1 MKKEIF
7 KILITESIEN
17 EYNFLYSR
25 DVKIVETKLITS
37 ITGPRRCGKTSL
49 MLKLLE
55 EKRAIVPRNRCIY
68 ANFEDDRLY
77 PLELSDLQDFI
88 DAYYE
93 LYPDNK
99 QELVYLFLDE
109 IQVVPQWELFV
120 RRIYDNENVR
130 LYLSGSSSK
139 LLSSEIATS
148 LRGRTITIEMFPL
161 SFAEYLSFNNV
172 KQDIYSTLWRPKI
185 INLLEDYLSYG
196 GYPELTG
203 QPKELYFPTLS
214 EYFNLI
220 LYRDLIERYNIANPS
235 LLKIFLRHCV
245 KNPATLLSMTK
256 IANNFKSMGLSTSR
270 NTLYDY
276 FDYFQESYTLF
287 TVPVY
292 RKSYKE
298 QQVNPKKIYVVD
310 NGFYSA
316 HQFNP
321 DKGKLYENVVF
332 LHLRRIYKE
341 IFYYKG
347 KQEVD
352 FCFETHKGIQLINV
366 SYDLSN
372 RDTKER
378 EINGLCEA
386 MEALSV
392 KESLLITNNLE
403 ENIETSSGKIQIMPL
418 YKWLLNFNNKN
429 KFAI

>member
-7 KILITESIEN
+7 KILIKESVEN
-17 EYNFLYSR
+17 ECDFLYNR
-25 DVKIVETKLITS
+25 DVKIVETDLITT

-55 EKRAIVPRNRCIY
+55 EKRAITSRNRCVY
-68 ANFEDDRLY
+68 VNFEDDRLY
-77 PLELSDLQDFI
+77 PLTLSDLQDFI
-88 DAYYE
+88 DTYYE

-99 QELVYLFLDE
+99 KEQVFLFLDE
-109 IQVVPQWELFV
+109 IQVVPQWELFI
-120 RRIYDNENVR
+120 RRIYDKENIR

-148 LRGRTITIEMFPL
+148 LRGRTITVEMFPL

-172 KQDIYSTLWRPKI
+172 KQDIYSSQWRPKI
-185 INLLEDYLSYG
+185 INLLEDYLLYG
-196 GYPELTG
+196 GFPELTK
-203 QPKELYFPTLS
+203 QPKELYLPTLS
-214 EYFNLI
+214 EYFNMI
-220 LYRDLIERYNIANPS
+220 LYRDLIERYNVANTS
-235 LLKIFLRHCV
+235 LLKIFLRYCV

-256 IANNFKSMGLSTSR
+256 IINNFKSMGLSTSK

-276 FDYFQESYTLF
+276 FDYFQESYSLF
-287 TVPVY
+287 PIPVY

-310 NGFYSA
+310 NGFYTT

-321 DKGKLYENVVF
+321 DKGKLYENLVF
-332 LHLRRIYKE
+332 LHLRRLHKE

-352 FCFETHKGIQLINV
+352 FCFETPNGIQLINV

-372 RDTKER
+372 RETKER
-378 EINGLCEA
+378 EIKGLCEA
-386 MEALSV
+386 MNALSV
-392 KESLLITNNLE
+392 KESLLINSSLE
-403 ENIETSSGKIQIMPL
+403 EIIETSAGKIYVIPL
-418 YKWLLNFNNKN
+418 YKWLLQLKAEN
-429 KFAI
+429 

>member
-1 MKKEIF
+1 MKKETF
-7 KILITESIEN
+7 KLLITESVEN
-17 EYNFLYSR
+17 EYKFLYNR
-25 DVKIVETKLITS
+25 DVKIIETKLITT

-49 MLKLLE
+49 MLKLLD
-55 EKRAIVPRNRCIY
+55 EKRAIVSRDRCVYI
-68 ANFEDDRLY
+68 NFEDDRLY

-88 DAYYE
+88 DTYYE

-99 QELVYLFLDE
+99 KEQVYLFLDE

-120 RRIYDNENVR
+120 RRIYDKENIR

-148 LRGRTITIEMFPL
+148 LRGRTITVEMFPL
-161 SFAEYLSFNNV
+161 SFAEYLSFNKV
-172 KQDIYSTLWRPKI
+172 KQDIYSAQWRPKI
-185 INLLEDYLSYG
+185 INLLDNYLLYG
-196 GYPELTG
+196 GFPELTG
-203 QPKELYFPTLS
+203 QPKELHFPTLS
-214 EYFNLI
+214 EYFNMI

-245 KNPATLLSMTK
+245 RNPATLLSMTK
-256 IANNFKSMGLSTSR
+256 TLNDFKSMGLSTSR

-276 FDYFQESYTLF
+276 FDYFQECYSLF
-287 TVPVY
+287 TVSVY
-292 RKSYKE
+292 RKSFKE

-332 LHLRRIYKE
+332 LHLRRSYKE

-352 FCFETHKGIQLINV
+352 FCFETHNGIQLINV

-372 RDTKER
+372 RETKER

-386 MEALSV
+386 METLSV
-392 KESLLITNNLE
+392 KQSQLITSSLE
-403 ENIETSSGKIQIMPL
+403 ETIETPFGRIQVIPL
-418 YKWLLNFNNKN
+418 YKWLLQLKVEN
-429 KFAI
+429 

>member
-1 MKKEIF
+1 MKKETF
-7 KILITESIEN
+7 KLLITESVEN
-17 EYNFLYSR
+17 EYKFLYDR
-25 DVKIVETKLITS
+25 DVKIIETKLITT

-55 EKRAIVPRNRCIY
+55 EKRKIASRNRCVYI
-68 ANFEDDRLY
+68 NFEDDRLY

-88 DAYYE
+88 DTYYE

-99 QELVYLFLDE
+99 KEQVYLFLDE
-109 IQVVPQWELFV
+109 IQVVPQWELFI
-120 RRIYDNENVR
+120 RRIYDKENIR

-148 LRGRTITIEMFPL
+148 LRGRTITVEMFPL
-161 SFAEYLSFNNV
+161 SFAEYLSFNKV
-172 KQDIYSTLWRPKI
+172 KQDIYSAQWRPRI
-185 INLLEDYLSYG
+185 INLLDNYLLYG
-196 GYPELTG
+196 GFPELTG
-203 QPKELYFPTLS
+203 QPKELHFPTLS
-214 EYFNLI
+214 EYFNMI

-245 KNPATLLSMTK
+245 RNPATLLSMTK
-256 IANNFKSMGLSTSR
+256 TVNDFKSMGLSTSR

-276 FDYFQESYTLF
+276 FDYFQECYSLF
-287 TVPVY
+287 TVSVY
-292 RKSYKE
+292 RKSFKE

-332 LHLRRIYKE
+332 LHLRRFYKE

-347 KQEVD
+347 KKEVD
-352 FCFETHKGIQLINV
+352 FCFETNDGIQLINV

-372 RDTKER
+372 RETKER

-386 MEALSV
+386 METLSV
-392 KESLLITNNLE
+392 KQSQLITSSLE
-403 ENIETSSGKIQIMPL
+403 ETLETPSGRIQVIPL
-418 YKWLLNFNNKN
+418 YKWLLQLK
-429 KFAI
+429 IES

>member
-7 KILITESIEN
+7 KQLITESVES
-17 EYNFLYSR
+17 EYNFLYNR
-25 DVKIVETKLITS
+25 DVKIVETTLITT

-55 EKRAIVPRNRCIY
+55 EKRTIASRNRCVY
-68 ANFEDDRLY
+68 VNFEDDRLY
-77 PLELSDLQDFI
+77 PLELSDLHSFI
-88 DAYYE
+88 DTYYE

-99 QELVYLFLDE
+99 KERVYLFLDE
-109 IQVVPQWELFV
+109 IQVVPQWELFI
-120 RRIYDNENVR
+120 RRIYDKENIR

-172 KQDIYSTLWRPKI
+172 KQDIYSAQWRPKI
-185 INLLEDYLSYG
+185 INLLEDYLVYG
-196 GYPELTG
+196 GFPELTG
-203 QPKELYFPTLS
+203 QPKELHFPTLS
-214 EYFNLI
+214 EYFNMI

-256 IANNFKSMGLSTSR
+256 IVNNFKSMGLSTSR

-276 FDYFQESYTLF
+276 FDYFQESYSLF
-287 TVPVY
+287 TIPVY

-298 QQVNPKKIYVVD
+298 QQVNPKKIYVID

-321 DKGKLYENVVF
+321 DKGKLYENLVF
-332 LHLRRIYKE
+332 LHLRRLHKE

-352 FCFETHKGIQLINV
+352 FCVETPNGIQLINV

-372 RDTKER
+372 METKER

-392 KESLLITNNLE
+392 KESLLITNSLE
-403 ENIETSSGKIQIMPL
+403 ENIETASGKIRIIPL
-418 YKWLLNFNNKN
+418 YKWLLQLKMES
-429 KFAI
+429 